1 VFCVKEKAS
10 RSTLVGCSERCTN
23 RNRHHPYKYRLCLFM
38 VSRCMSLSID
48 SINYFKWMCV
58 KCFGYAHW

>member
-1 VFCVKEKAS
+1 MFCVEKAS

-23 RNRHHPYKYRLCLFM
+23 HNRHRPYKHRLGLFM

-48 SINYFKWMCV
+48 SINYFEWMCV